1 MQSQLRVLLIEDS
14 QDDALLLMRALKREG
29 FEVDIERVDTAQAMK
44 FSLSQRE
51 WDVIISDYQ
60 MPHFSGL
67 AALEIYKASDQDIP
81 FVIVSGAIGEETA
94 VVAMKSGAH
103 DFLLKDNLARLGPA
117 IRRELQEARLRR
129 ERREALQE
137 LQRSEARY
145 RAILEDQTELINRN
159 TLDGTI
165 TYVNEAYAQLH
176 GKTSEQLIGKRHVDF
191 VEPDF
196 LHLLQD
202 VRSQLTPENPVIT
215 SEFHYRKADGETIW
229 VQWRDRLILD
239 EHGKPVEYQG
249 VGRDITERKNAEREF
264 QKFARNLERRAVQLQ
279 VGAEVARDATSARDL
294 ENLLTRAV
302 DLIRE
307 RFGFYHAGVFLVDPE
322 GQYAVLTAATGEAGQ
337 ELIRLGHSLRVGEVG
352 IVGHVASTGVPRIA
366 LDVGSDSV
374 YFQQPLLQET
384 RSEMALPLKVGER
397 IIGVLDVQSREDNIF
412 DEEDV
417 SALQT
422 MADQLAIAIDN
433 ARLLKEVQRR
443 AQALEGLYETAL
455 VTTSILETDVLLEG
469 LYEQVKRLIDHDTFV
484 AALYDVET
492 EEVAIALA
500 IEDGEPLDD
509 FKDARYPL
517 DDSGL
522 SGWVIRNRQPLLLSD
537 AEAEQLPTEPKRGGQ
552 DSTRAWLGVPLI
564 AREQIIGAISVQS
577 FAAAVFDQE
586 DQRFLESLAAQ
597 VAIAL
602 QNARLFED
610 ERAAREQAETLRE
623 VARVLSGS
631 LDLEG
636 MINLI
641 LVQLRRL
648 LNFDTASVLILDT
661 QAGTH
666 LVAGIGYQDEISVG
680 QSASELLVE
689 SEIIKRMRT
698 DLQPILFGDVRQM
711 DGWIWVPGAEHVRS
725 FMGVPIVSRDKMVGA
740 FMVDSVEENF
750 FTQESI
756 LSVEA
761 LAQNLAIAIETAR
774 SFEAER
780 AQLLLARTLQEVG
793 MLLTSHLGL
802 NEVLERILD
811 LLGRVVKYDSVSVQL
826 LNDKQ
831 ELYLAA
837 GRGLEELANADQV
850 VRQLSYHNLMTMGL
864 HDQQARVVKDTAQD
878 PRWHVVDGVEYIR
891 SWVGAPL
898 SVRGQLIGIL
908 TVDNRSANSYDGDTA
923 ETVMAFASQ
932 AAIAIENT
940 RLFEAERSARE
951 RAEAL
956 REAAQVVGSTLSLG
970 QVINGVLEQLA
981 RVLPHDASCVILME
995 DGLAHVRP
1003 GRGYENFIDTSD
1015 LENIVFDSSA
1025 ETIQYVFEHAKPLMI
1040 PDTSVEP
1047 GWITT
1052 PLSQFTR
1059 SWLGVPLRVRDQ
1071 VIGLFSLDRM
1081 QVGGFSDE
1089 EISLAQVFATHT
1101 AAAIENARL
1110 YETAEKRAAE
1120 LENLRKV
1127 SLSLTASLEPQDVL
1141 DAILD
1146 GVFQLMPEAWDAHIF
1161 IYEKDRLAFGEA
1173 LWADGKR
1180 SEPIS
1185 YPRQDGLT
1193 YTVARS
1199 GEMIVVPDMLTHPL
1213 FSAVASEKGWSG
1225 AIIGLPLKIGD
1236 RVIGV
1241 LNIAYRQRRSF
1252 SDAELHLLRL
1262 LGDQAALAIENARLF
1277 EQTITERRHIALLYD
1292 VSWAI
1297 ATSFELDEILDRALG
1312 LTCQA
1317 LEGNVGS
1324 AWYYSPDDNKL
1335 HLKSLYDQE
1344 LVALPEQDPSL
1355 IREVGQI
1362 GGLIGLVAEHR
1373 QPLRIDDI
1381 LADERWLHLDLVCS
1395 ETRSVLVAPILEGDN
1410 LLGILMIHHEH
1421 TGVFND
1427 DHLDLLQAIGHQVGL
1442 ALSNAQRYQDID
1454 RLVSLLAAEQ
1464 YRLETLIEM
1473 LPAGVLLLN
1482 EDYQI
1487 LVTNSLAREFLESLS
1502 PQADTDRLTQV
1513 GNYALTDLFARYAE
1527 PLPVEI
1533 IVPGTP
1539 RRVFEAQAR
1548 PIGGDTRQ
1556 WVLTLRDV
1564 TQERE
1569 IQDRIQMQ
1577 ERLATVGQLAAG
1589 IAHDFNNIMAA
1600 IVVYA
1605 DLLMLEK
1612 NISNASKE
1620 RLTVIQQQ
1628 VQRASS
1634 LIRQIL
1640 DFSRRSVMEQS
1651 NLDLVPFL
1659 KEMEKL
1665 LARTMPETIQVNFS
1679 SQVDVC
1685 LINADPTRLQQVF
1698 MNLAVN
1704 ARDAMPEGGDL
1715 YLSLE
1720 KVNLSPGEYEAS
1732 VPDMPAGEWVRVQ
1745 VQDTGTG
1752 IPPEALSHIFEPFFT
1767 TKPIGQGT
1775 GLGLAQVYGIVKQ
1788 HSGFIDVQSKYGM
1801 GSVFSIYFPT
1811 ISPAARQVPH
1821 EHQAMQ
1827 LDGRGQTVLLVEDDA
1842 ATRTALQTLLKV
1854 HHYRVF
1860 TANNGEEALDIL
1872 ASLGNPVDLVI
1883 SDIVMPRMGGFDLF
1897 HNLLRDWPDIKVLL
1911 ITGHPLDDAGERL
1924 LIEGK
1929 VNWLQKPF
1937 SVQEFSQAVSAVMKA

>member
-1 MQSQLRVLLIEDS
+1 MEETLRVLLIEDS
-14 QDDALLLMRALKREG
+14 HDDALLLVRVLKREG
-29 FEVDIERVDTAQAMK
+29 FEVEFERVDTADAMQAE
-44 FSLSQRE
+44 LEQRS

-67 AALEIYKASDQDIP
+67 AALDVYQDYQLDIP

-165 TYVNEAYAQLH
+165 TYTNEAYAGLH
-176 GKTSEQLIGKRHVDF
+176 GMTSEQLIGKRHADF
-191 VEPDF
+191 VEPE
-196 LHLLQD
+196 LLPLLQD
-202 VRSQLTPENPVIT
+202 VRDQLTPENPVVT
-215 SEFHYRKADGETIW
+215 SEFQYGKPSGEIVW
-229 VQWRDRLILD
+229 IQWRDRLILD
-239 EHGKPVEYQG
+239 EDGNPVEYQG
-249 VGRDITERKNAEREF
+249 VGRDITDRKIAEREF
-264 QKFARNLERRAVQLQ
+264 QKFAHNLERRAVQLQ

-294 ENLLTRAV
+294 DDLLTRAV

-307 RFGFYHAGVFLVDPE
+307 RFGFYHAGVFLIDQDE
-322 GQYAVLTAATGEAGQ
+322 QYAVLTAATGQAGQ
-337 ELIRLGHSLRVGEVG
+337 ALIRQGHALRVGEVG
-352 IVGHVASTGVPRIA
+352 IVGHVAATGVPRIA
-366 LDVGSDSV
+366 LDVGSDAV
-374 YFQQPLLQET
+374 YFKQPLLPET
-384 RSEMALPLKVGER
+384 RSEMALPLKVGDHM
-397 IIGVLDVQSREDNIF
+397 IGVLDVQSREDNIF

-455 VTTSILETDVLLEG
+455 VTTSILETDALLAG
-469 LYEQVKRLIDHDTFV
+469 LYQQVKRLIKHDTFV
-484 AALYDVET
+484 AALYDT
-492 EEVAIALA
+492 QAEEVAIALA
-500 IEDGEPLDD
+500 IEADEPVAD
-509 FKDARYPL
+509 FKNARYPME
-517 DDSGL
+517 DSGL
-522 SGWVIRNRQPLLLSD
+522 SGWVIRNRQPLLLGD

-552 DSTRAWLGVPLI
+552 DETRAWLGVPLI
-564 AREQIIGAISVQS
+564 AREQVIGAISVQS
-577 FAAAVFDQE
+577 FEPGAFDLD

-631 LDLEG
+631 LDLDR
-636 MINLI
+636 MITFI
-641 LVQLRRL
+641 LEQLKRL
-648 LNFDTASVLILDT
+648 LMFDTASVLILDVGD
-661 QAGTH
+661 AGTN
-666 LVAGIGYQDEISVG
+666 LVAGMGYQDEESVSQAASDLLSDSKILQRMRVDLKPILCG
-680 QSASELLVE
+680 NVSEL
-689 SEIIKRMRT
+689 
-698 DLQPILFGDVRQM
+698 DD
-711 DGWIWVPGAEHVRS
+711 WIWVPGAEHVRS
-725 FMGVPIVSRDKMVGA
+725 FLGVPIVSRNKMVGA
-740 FMVDSVEENF
+740 FMVDSATENF

-756 LSVEA
+756 ISVEA

-774 SFEAER
+774 AFEAER

-793 MLLTSHLGL
+793 MLLTSRLGL

-811 LLGRVVKYDSVSVQL
+811 LLGRVVQYDSVSVQL
-826 LNDKQ
+826 LNDNR

-837 GRGLEELANADQV
+837 GRGLDELENAGQV
-850 VRQLSYHNLMTMGL
+850 VRQLSQHNLTRMGL
-864 HDQQARVVKDTAQD
+864 LDQKARVVSDTASD
-878 PRWHVVDGVEYIR
+878 ERWQVVDGVEYIR
-891 SWVGAPL
+891 SWIGVPL
-898 SVRGQLIGIL
+898 AVRGRLIGIV
-908 TVDNRSANSYDGDTA
+908 TVDSRTPNAYDTETA

-956 REAAQVVGSTLSLG
+956 REAAQVVGSTLSLDE
-970 QVINGVLEQLA
+970 VINGVLEQLA
-981 RVLPHDASCVILME
+981 RVLPHDASCVILLE
-995 DGLAHVRP
+995 NQLAHVRA
-1003 GRGYENFIDTSD
+1003 GRGYENF
-1015 LENIVFDSSA
+1015 LAAPQFENVVFDTTA
-1025 ETIQYVFEHAKPLMI
+1025 GTIWDVVQNALPLMI
-1040 PDTSVEP
+1040 PDTAVDP
-1047 GWITT
+1047 RWIVT
-1052 PLSQFTR
+1052 PLSQHTR

-1071 VIGLFSLDRM
+1071 VIGLFSLDRL
-1081 QVGGFSDE
+1081 QTGGFSED

-1110 YETAEKRAAE
+1110 YETTEKRVTE
-1120 LENLRKV
+1120 LETLRKV

-1146 GVFQLMPEAWDAHIF
+1146 GVFQLAPDTWDAHIF
-1161 IYEKDRLAFGEA
+1161 IYENDRLTFGEA
-1173 LWADGKR
+1173 LWADGRR
-1180 SEPIS
+1180 SELIS
-1185 YPRQDGLT
+1185 EPRQDGLT
-1193 YTVARS
+1193 YSVARS
-1199 GEMIVVPDMLTHPL
+1199 GEMIVVPDMRTHPL
-1213 FSAVASEKGWSG
+1213 FTAVAPEKGWSG
-1225 AIIGLPLKIGD
+1225 AIIGLPLKIGE

-1241 LNIAYRQRRSF
+1241 LNIAYHQRRSF
-1252 SDAELHLLRL
+1252 SNAELHLLRL

-1297 ATSFELDEILDRALG
+1297 ATSFEPGEILDRSLN

-1317 LEGNVGS
+1317 LGGNVGA
-1324 AWYYSPDDNKL
+1324 AWYFSPEDGKL
-1335 HLKSLYDQE
+1335 HLNSIYDQE
-1344 LVALPEQDPSL
+1344 LVSNLSGSIMRDINQA
-1355 IREVGQI
+1355 
-1362 GGLIGLVAEHR
+1362 GGLVGYVAKSR
-1373 QPLRIDDI
+1373 QPLRVDDI
-1381 LADERWLHLDLVCS
+1381 LLDERWLPLELVQS
-1395 ETRSVLVAPILEGDN
+1395 EARSALLAPILEGDN
-1410 LLGILMIHHEH
+1410 LLGVFIIHHQECNA
-1421 TGVFND
+1421 FND

-1487 LVTNSLAREFLESLS
+1487 LVTNSLAREFLAILS
-1502 PQADTDRLTQV
+1502 PPGNTETLTRV
-1513 GNYALTDLFARYAE
+1513 GSYALTDLFVRYAE

-1533 IVPGTP
+1533 VIRETP
-1539 RRVFEAQAR
+1539 RRIFEAQAR

-1569 IQDRIQMQ
+1569 IQDRVQMQ

-1605 DLLMLEK
+1605 DLLMLE
-1612 NISNASKE
+1612 SNLTSASKE
-1620 RLTVIQQQ
+1620 RLGIIQQQ

-1640 DFSRRSVMEQS
+1640 DFSRRSVMEPS
-1651 NLDLVPFL
+1651 DLDLVPFL

-1665 LARTMPETIQVNFS
+1665 LARTMPETIQVTFT
-1679 SQVDVC
+1679 SQEETC
-1685 LINADPTRLQQVF
+1685 PIKADPTRLQQVF

-1704 ARDAMPEGGDL
+1704 ARDAMPDGGR
-1715 YLSLE
+1715 LSLHL
-1720 KVNLSPGEYEAS
+1720 KRSRLAPGEYATE
-1732 VPDMPAGEWVRVQ
+1732 VPDMPAGDWVQIDVS
-1745 VQDTGTG
+1745 DTGMG
-1752 IPPEALSHIFEPFFT
+1752 IPQEALSHIFEPFFT

-1788 HSGFIDVQSKYGM
+1788 HEGFIDVQSKAGF
-1801 GSVFSIYFPT
+1801 GSTFRIYFPVLGV
-1811 ISPAARQVPH
+1811 SKEYKPSDDQS
-1821 EHQAMQ
+1821 MQ
-1827 LDGRGQTVLLVEDDA
+1827 LDGSGKTVLLVEDDA

-1854 HHYRVF
+1854 HRYRVF
-1860 TANNGEEALDIL
+1860 LANNGEEALEMIGH
-1872 ASLGNPVDLVI
+1872 LGDSIDLVI
-1883 SDIVMPRMGGFDLF
+1883 SDIVMPKMGGFDLF
-1897 HNLLRDWPDIKVLL
+1897 RSLAREWPAIKVLL
-1911 ITGHPLDDAGERL
+1911 ITGHPLEGNGERL
-1924 LIEGK
+1924 LEDGK

-1937 SVQEFSQAVSAVMKA
+1937 SVQEFSQAVLTVMRD